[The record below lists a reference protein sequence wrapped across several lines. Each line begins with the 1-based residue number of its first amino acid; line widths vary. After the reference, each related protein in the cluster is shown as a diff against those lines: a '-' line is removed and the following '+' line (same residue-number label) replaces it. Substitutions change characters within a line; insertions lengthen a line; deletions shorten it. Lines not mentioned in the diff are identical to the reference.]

1 MGIKH
6 SKKKVLNT
14 NLGFKI
20 IVSLRMVIY
29 VLNRNSFIYAF
40 TIIIKFKSPEKNAL
54 LCPLKFTNSR
64 VLPNSGKPKLSW
76 AV

>member
-20 IVSLRMVIY
+20 IVSLRMVMY
-29 VLNRNSFIYAF
+29 VLNRFIGTY
-40 TIIIKFKSPEKNAL
+40 L
-54 LCPLKFTNSR
+54 LQLPL
-64 VLPNSGKPKLSW
+64 
-76 AV
+76 